1 MKHVLM
7 LPSWLE
13 SQWGGAGGGTFFIEQ
28 AAIMRQYAGWKVNML
43 YPLTAHVNKV
53 TRHNLSPSHGME
65 VKHSDGLEIWV
76 GYYSYYFSWNRCH
89 FGEKLFLEYVR
100 EHGMPEVLWMQ
111 AISSAGKLARH
122 LSQKYDIPYF
132 IHEHSAMY
140 AHKTFR
146 WWKKRRIKT
155 IIKGAV
161 YCAAVSDDLRRGMLR
176 QIAVYDNKISV
187 VHNPVNIVFAD
198 AELSSRSFGGV
209 FIAVQLLR
217 ADKNI
222 DKILGAFAA
231 LHKEY
236 PQMRLV
242 IVGDGPEMDNLK
254 QLAHDM
260 QLCDS
265 VKFTGVQSR
274 EQVCAHLR
282 VADYFVSASDYE
294 TFGLSLA
301 EAMVCGLPSISN
313 RWGIAEIL
321 VNEKTGVLLEKISEE
336 NIADAMR
343 IIMSRRYDSA
353 HIRNSALAVS
363 SPQTFAHNV
372 QKQLS
377 AKITNS
383 QNHNSKPKKKKI
395 KRISKNKTIRLSAP
409 ETSLKYSQLCNI
421 PSTLLRGT
429 KQQRFYLLS
438 ARRSR

>member
-13 SQWGGAGGGTFFIEQ
+13 SKWGGTGSGTFFIEQ
-28 AAIMRQYAGWKVNML
+28 AAIMRQYAGWKINML
-43 YPLTAHVNKV
+43 MPLVARMNKV
-53 TRHNLSPSHGME
+53 TRHNLSLAHGMDI
-65 VKHSDGLEIWV
+65 KHADGSEIWI
-76 GYYSYYFSWNRCH
+76 GYYSYYFWKRRAMRH

-100 EHGMPEVLWMQ
+100 KHGMPETLWVQ
-111 AISSAGKLARH
+111 AISPAGKLAQH

-132 IHEHSAMY
+132 IHEHSTMY
-140 AHKTFR
+140 ARKTFR
-146 WWKKRRIKT
+146 RLVKRRVKT
-155 IIKGAV
+155 IIEGAL
-161 YCAAVSDDLRRGMLR
+161 YCAAVSEDLRLRMLR
-176 QIAVYDNKISV
+176 QITVNDNKISV
-187 VHNPVNIVFAD
+187 VHNPVNVIFAD
-198 AELSSRSFGGV
+198 AELPSRSFGGV
-209 FIAVQLLR
+209 FVAVQLLR
-217 ADKNI
+217 ANKNI

-236 PQMRLV
+236 PQTRLV

-265 VKFTGVQSR
+265 VKFIGVQSR

-282 VADYFVSASDYE
+282 AADYFVSASDYE

-313 RWGIAEIL
+313 RWGIAETLI
-321 VNEKTGVLLEKISEE
+321 NEKTGVLLEKISEE

-377 AKITNS
+377 AKMTN
-383 QNHNSKPKKKKI
+383 
-395 KRISKNKTIRLSAP
+395 
-409 ETSLKYSQLCNI
+409 
-421 PSTLLRGT
+421 
-429 KQQRFYLLS
+429 
-438 ARRSR
+438 